1 MKGGILIFAPIILG
15 LEVYNYILSILSLS
29 PYSLNPWL
37 SMFHHD
43 AGDDVGGF
51 IAAVGGMILIL
62 LHRGIGFY
70 LKYIDKIA
78 EAKEA

>member
-1 MKGGILIFAPIILG
+1 
-15 LEVYNYILSILSLS
+15 
-29 PYSLNPWL
+29 
-37 SMFHHD
+37 MFHHD